1 MEIESMMEYEYNKA
15 HDASFRLFADLRRNF
30 ASRETYK

>member
-1 MEIESMMEYEYNKA
+1 MEIEALTEKEYNIA
-15 HDASFRLFADLRRNF
+15 TDASFRLFADLRRNF